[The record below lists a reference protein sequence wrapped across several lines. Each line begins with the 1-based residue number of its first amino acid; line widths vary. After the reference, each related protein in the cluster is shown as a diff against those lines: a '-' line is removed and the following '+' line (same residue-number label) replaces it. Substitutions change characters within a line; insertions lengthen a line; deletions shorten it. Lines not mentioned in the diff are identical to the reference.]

1 MYVRL
6 SLHLSARRICSVN
19 PVKNRNQ
26 HDRHVGRLVIAFTLI
41 ELLVVIAI
49 IAILAAMLLPALAK
63 AKTKAEGIS
72 CLNDLRQIQIACL
85 MYPPDNL
92 DKVPENRGSLV
103 TPDSWCTGEMR
114 WEPTGV
120 PWAQNYNTTY
130 LTAGQIGPYLA
141 KSTGVFRC
149 PADKYPGVSG
159 NRVRSVAMNG
169 FVGDVTKING
179 TYINTTGG
187 WKRFLKTSDFKS
199 PANIWV
205 VLDEHPDSINDTL
218 FAVPMLNT
226 NATWW
231 DNPASYHNGAGGFSF
246 QDGHAEIKKWQDAN
260 TVQPVLRKNPSSG
273 NGKWS
278 PRDIVWLQERTTE
291 K

>member
-1 MYVRL
+1 MTPA
-6 SLHLSARRICSVN
+6 SFQRRFLR
-19 PVKNRNQ
+19 PVHRRNE
-26 HDRHVGRLVIAFTLI
+26 AFTLI

-72 CLNDLRQIQIACL
+72 CLNNLKQVQLACL
-85 MYPPDNL
+85 MYPMDNL
-92 DKVPENRGSLV
+92 DKVPENRGSTV
-103 TPDSWCTGEMR
+103 TPDSWVTGEMR
-114 WEPTGV
+114 WETV
-120 PWAQNYNTTY
+120 TPWAGNYNTSY
-130 LTAGQIGPYLA
+130 LRAGQTGPYVA
-141 KSTGVFRC
+141 NSVGVFRC
-149 PADKYPGVSG
+149 AADKFPGLSG
-159 NRVRSVAMNG
+159 DRVRSIAMNG
-169 FVGDVTKING
+169 FVGDVLKING

-205 VLDEHPDSINDTL
+205 LLDEHPDSINDSL
-218 FAVPMLNT
+218 FAVPMTST

-260 TVQPVLRKNPSSG
+260 TIQPVVRKSPSLG

-278 PRDIVWLQERTTE
+278 PRDIVWLQNRTTE

>member
-1 MYVRL
+1 M
-6 SLHLSARRICSVN
+6 N
-19 PVKNRNQ
+19 PVKNRKWS
-26 HDRHVGRLVIAFTLI
+26 DRLIRRRFVAFTLI

-72 CLNDLRQIQIACL
+72 CLNNLRQVQIACL
-85 MYPPDNL
+85 MYPLDNL
-92 DKVPENRGSLV
+92 DKVPENRGSIV
-103 TPDSWCTGEMR
+103 TPDSWCTGAMQ

-120 PWAQNYNTTY
+120 PWSQNYNNTY
-130 LTAGQIGPYLA
+130 LTAGQTGSFLS

-159 NRVRSVAMNG
+159 KRVRSIAMNG
-169 FVGDVTKING
+169 FVGDVLKING
-179 TYINTTGG
+179 TYINLTGG
-187 WKRFLKTSDFKS
+187 WKRFLKTSDFRS

-205 VLDEHPDSINDTL
+205 ILDEHPDSINDTL

-231 DNPASYHNGAGGFSF
+231 DVPASYHNGAGGFSF

-260 TVQPVLRKNPSSG
+260 TVHPVKRKSPSVG

-278 PRDIVWLQERTTE
+278 PRDIIWLQERTSE